1 MTPES
6 RYEKIVDAKTL
17 HYFATKV
24 VEQNLDRIDA
34 SRLISFMVS
43 GNKPYTV
50 GTFCDVADQL
60 DDAIDSMS
68 RIKRLSRLAGKAK
81 LQNKDKER
89 V

>member
-6 RYEKIVDAKTL
+6 RYEKVVDTKTL

-81 LQNKDKER
+81 QQNKDKER